1 MGEKELAGWFR
12 KLGLFTQSPLD
23 YQRISKISVEPPIEG
38 GDITVTW
45 ERTHLNNLKR
55 NKMKEVTETSETFRD
70 HSNWYTDPI
79 DMTELMDDIHKE
91 RTQTDLEKLLAKKEL
106 TVAETLDLYKR
117 GLKPYFVSVK
127 ENMLVELTMENEI
140 YRTNNRI
147 PNPIKWLHPKIAEKI
162 QARYSEIN
170 DLGKKRDAAI
180 RECDSQI
187 EDLKLRISMIEESGT
202 DLII

>member
-1 MGEKELAGWFR
+1 MEEKELAGWFG

-23 YQRISKISVEPPIEG
+23 YQRISKISVDPAIEG
-38 GDITVTW
+38 GDITVT
-45 ERTHLNNLKR
+45 K
-55 NKMKEVTETSETFRD
+55 
-70 HSNWYTDPI
+70 
-79 DMTELMDDIHKE
+79 LMDDIHKE

-202 DLII
+202 DLINLKKSSKFIFLSQPRILSLPYNQPTAI

>member
-1 MGEKELAGWFR
+1 MGEKELAGWFG

-38 GDITVTW
+38 GDITVTRRVT
-45 ERTHLNNLKR
+45 EMSETLTEMLDHLNW
-55 NKMKEVTETSETFRD
+55 D
-70 HSNWYTDPI
+70 TDVIDNI
-79 DMTELMDDIHKE
+79 DMAEMATELMGDIHKE
-91 RTQTDLEKLLAKKEL
+91 GTQTDLEKLLAKKEL

-127 ENMLVELTMENEI
+127 ENMLVELTMENENC
-140 YRTNNRI
+140 RTNNRI

-162 QARYSEIN
+162 QARYQEIN
-170 DLGKKRDAAI
+170 DLGKKRDAAN
-180 RECDSQI
+180 REFDSQI
-187 EDLKLRISMIEESGT
+187 GDLKLRISMIEESGT

>member
-1 MGEKELAGWFR
+1 MDEKELAGWLG
-12 KLGLFTQSPLD
+12 KLTQSPYYSYMD
-23 YQRISKISVEPPIEG
+23 YPRISVDTATEG
-38 GDITVTW
+38 GDITVTRRV
-45 ERTHLNNLKR
+45 EE
-55 NKMKEVTETSETFRD
+55 MPDTFWD
-70 HSNWYTDPI
+70 HSDL
-79 DMTELMDDIHKE
+79 DMDALAEMATKLMGDIHKE

-127 ENMLVELTMENEI
+127 ENMLVELTVENENERT
-140 YRTNNRI
+140 YNRTNS
-147 PNPIKWLHPKIAEKI
+147 IKWLHPKIAEKI
-162 QARYSEIN
+162 QARYQEIN
-170 DLGKKRDAAI
+170 DLGKKRDAVN

>member
-1 MGEKELAGWFR
+1 MEEKELAGWFG

-23 YQRISKISVEPPIEG
+23 YQRISKISVDPAIEG
-38 GDITVTW
+38 GDITVT
-45 ERTHLNNLKR
+45 K
-55 NKMKEVTETSETFRD
+55 
-70 HSNWYTDPI
+70 
-79 DMTELMDDIHKE
+79 LMDDIHKE

>member
-1 MGEKELAGWFR
+1 MDEKELAGWLG
-12 KLGLFTQSPLD
+12 KLTQSPYYSYMD
-23 YQRISKISVEPPIEG
+23 YPRISVDPAIEG
-38 GDITVTW
+38 GDITVTRRV
-45 ERTHLNNLKR
+45 EE
-55 NKMKEVTETSETFRD
+55 MPETFWN
-70 HSNWYTDPI
+70 HSNL
-79 DMTELMDDIHKE
+79 DMDALAGIATKLMGDVYKE
-91 RTQTDLEKLLAKKEL
+91 RTQTDLERLLAKKEL

-127 ENMLVELTMENEI
+127 ENMLVELTVENENC
-140 YRTNNRI
+140 RTNNGI

-170 DLGKKRDAAI
+170 DLLKKRDAAI